1 MQPGGSLDPDAR
13 LRQPGLSMSLL
24 PLDEA
29 LHILLEHADRQQVTQ
44 TCSVAAAEADG
55 RILAQPLVAGLT
67 LPPWPNSAMDGY
79 AVRSAEVLPGQP
91 LPVSQKI
98 FAGQMP
104 APLQP
109 GSCAR
114 IFTGAP
120 LPEGADAVEMQENVE
135 LDAQGHAVFVQAV
148 KPGRFI
154 RPAGQEAQ
162 PGQLKL
168 AAGIRL
174 GPVELALAA
183 SLGITHLEVRRR
195 LRVAVLSTGDELVQP
210 GQPLQPGQIY
220 NSNRALLMHG
230 LQRLGC
236 EVVDLGCLPDDLQQ
250 IRQQLAALEDIDLLL
265 SSGGVS
271 VGEADYLGQVL
282 REEGEVSFWRLAL
295 KPGKPKTFGSYR
307 GMPFMGLPGN
317 PVSTLVTFVLL
328 ARPYILR
335 RMGMQDVLPRGYPL
349 PLGFALENSGVRR
362 EFMRA
367 GWQDGQLQRY
377 DNQCSGI
384 LSSAAWADGLLE
396 IPEGSS
402 HQPGDLLNFYPF
414 AELF

>member
-1 MQPGGSLDPDAR
+1 
-13 LRQPGLSMSLL
+13 MSLL

-29 LHILLEHADRQQVTQ
+29 LRILLEYADRQQVTQ
-44 TCSVAAAEADG
+44 SCKVPAAEAAG
-55 RILAQPLVAGLT
+55 RVLAQPLVAGLT

-79 AVRSAEVLPGQP
+79 ALRSAEMVPGQP

-104 APLQP
+104 EPLQP

-135 LDAQGHAVFVQAV
+135 LDAGGNAVFTQQV

-154 RPAGQEAQ
+154 RMAGEEAQ

-168 AAGIRL
+168 PAGTRL
-174 GPVELALAA
+174 GPIELALAA
-183 SLGITHLEVRRR
+183 SLGITQLDVRRR
-195 LRVAVLSTGDELVQP
+195 LRVAVLSTGDELVEP
-210 GQPLQPGQIY
+210 GQLLQPGQIY
-220 NSNRALLMHG
+220 NSNRALLMQG

-236 EVVDLGCLPDDLQQ
+236 EVVDLGCLPDDPQQ
-250 IRQQLAALEDIDLLL
+250 IRQQLSSLTDIDLLL

-282 REEGEVSFWRLAL
+282 REEGDVSFWRLAL

-335 RMGMQDVLPRGYPL
+335 RMGVRDVLPKCYPA
-349 PLGFALENSGVRR
+349 PLAFAAENPGVRR
-362 EFMRA
+362 EFMRV
-367 GWQDGQLQRY
+367 GWQDGRLQRY

-396 IPEGSS
+396 IPEGGSY
-402 HQPGDLLNFYPF
+402 QPGDLLNFYPF
-414 AELF
+414 AELLG